1 MQRVASGAADPPSTL
16 LPPSR
21 MLDTEDMSS
30 SSAGKTR
37 MLDTEDM
44 LSSSAGETAEG
55 VEGALLVQEP
65 AERGASADQRDET
78 ELRPDEAGEIGAD

>member
-1 MQRVASGAADPPSTL
+1 
-16 LPPSR
+16 
-21 MLDTEDMSS
+21 
-30 SSAGKTR
+30 

-55 VEGALLVQEP
+55 VEGAVLVHEP

-78 ELRPDEAGEIGAD
+78 ELRPEEAGEIGVD